1 MLYIDS
7 ILYRAT
13 RPGMEDETT
22 IRDRLK
28 NARAAYRM
36 NISLNELDAAM
47 DLSINGAPTH
57 SGVAVTGENAM
68 NFSAVF
74 CAVNI
79 IAGSIASLPLQLYRR
94 VGDGGKEP
102 FRDHPLF
109 DLLHNQPNPEM
120 TSYVFREI
128 LQQHLLLTGNAYAEI
143 IPDRVGRPAELW
155 PTNPAVTKMQRDE
168 NNTIFYEVRETDG
181 SARRI
186 PVERM
191 FHIPGLSFDGRTGY
205 SVLAKARETFGLGL
219 AMEEFQARF
228 YGQGTNVGGVLMHP
242 GKLSEEAHD
251 RLATDLKDR
260 RSGLSKSHTSMIL
273 EEGMKYEKLGM
284 PLEDAQ
290 FLESRVF
297 QVGEIARWF
306 NLPPHK
312 LKELSRATFS
322 NIEAQQIEFVQD
334 SIRPWAV
341 RWEQHIAWK
350 LLRPGERGT
359 VFAEFNLDGLL
370 RGDTKSRM
378 EAHAALR
385 NVGGINADEI
395 RAKENMNPIGDLAGE
410 MYWRPLNMGD
420 ASEAVAVPSAVTEE
434 PEEEIE
440 EPEEEDID
448 SMRVVK

>member
-1 MLYIDS
+1 
-7 ILYRAT
+7 
-13 RPGMEDETT
+13 
-22 IRDRLK
+22 
-28 NARAAYRM
+28 
-36 NISLNELDAAM
+36 M
-47 DLSINGAPTH
+47 DLAINGAPTH
-57 SGVAVTGENAM
+57 SGVAVSGETAM

-79 IAGSIASLPLQLYRR
+79 IAGSIASLPLKLYRR

-128 LQQHLLLTGNAYAEI
+128 LQQHILLTGNAYAEI

-155 PTNPAVTKMQRDE
+155 PVNPAVTKMRRDE
-168 NNTIFYEVRETDG
+168 NNMIFYEVREATG
-181 SARRI
+181 EPRRI

-191 FHIPGLSFDGRTGY
+191 FHVPGLSFDGRVGY
-205 SVLAKARETFGLGL
+205 SVLAKARESFGLGL

-228 YGQGTNVGGVLMHP
+228 YGQGTNIGGVLEHP
-242 GKLSEEAHD
+242 GKLSDEAHK
-251 RLATDLKDR
+251 RLVTDLQEQR
-260 RSGLSKSHTSMIL
+260 AGLSQAHKTMVL

-284 PLEDAQ
+284 PLDDAQ

-297 QVGEIARWF
+297 QIGEIARWF

-322 NIEAQQIEFVQD
+322 NIEQQQIEFVQD

-350 LLRPGERGT
+350 LLRPEERRT
-359 VFAEFNLDGLL
+359 LFVEFNLDGLL

-378 EAHAALR
+378 EAHAVLR

-420 ASEAVAVPSAVTEE
+420 ASEAVAVPPAVTEE
-434 PEEEIE
+434 PEEEENNI
-440 EPEEEDID
+440 
-448 SMRVVK
+448 RAVQ

>member
-1 MLYIDS
+1 MLYIDG

-13 RPGMEDETT
+13 RPGEGDETK

-28 NARAAYRM
+28 NARRAYRM
-36 NISLNELDAAM
+36 NISINELDAAM
-47 DLSINGAPTH
+47 DLAINGAPTH

-102 FRDHPLF
+102 FREHPLF

-143 IPDRVGRPAELW
+143 MLDLRGTPAELW
-155 PTNPAVTKMQRDE
+155 PMNPAAIKLRRDD
-168 NNTIFYEVRETDG
+168 NDHIVYEVREADG
-181 SARRI
+181 TTRRI
-186 PVERM
+186 PADRM
-191 FHIPGLSFDGRTGY
+191 FHIPGLGFDGRVGY

-228 YGQGTNVGGVLMHP
+228 YGQGTNIGGVLTHP
-242 GKLSEEAHD
+242 GKLDDIAHE
-251 RLATDLKDR
+251 RLKKTWADAY
-260 RSGLSKSHTSMIL
+260 SGLSGSHATPLL
-273 EEGMKYEKLGM
+273 EEGMTYQRHGM

-322 NIEAQQIEFVQD
+322 NIEQQQIEFVQD

-350 LLRPGERGT
+350 LLRPEERQT
-359 VFAEFNLDGLL
+359 LFVEFNLDGLL

-378 EAHAALR
+378 EAHAVLR

-420 ASEAVAVPSAVTEE
+420 ASEAVAVPPAVTEE
-434 PEEEIE
+434 PEEEE
-440 EPEEEDID
+440 GD

>member
-1 MLYIDS
+1 MLYIGS
-7 ILYRAT
+7 ILYRET
-13 RPGMEDETT
+13 RPGEGDETK

-28 NARAAYRM
+28 NARRAYRM
-36 NISLNELDAAM
+36 NISINELDAAM
-47 DLSINGAPTH
+47 DMALNGAPTY
-57 SGVAVTGENAM
+57 SGVAVSSENAM

-102 FRDHPLF
+102 YRDHPLY

-128 LQQHLLLTGNAYAEI
+128 LQQHILLTGNAYAEI
-143 IPDRVGRPAELW
+143 VPDRVGRPAELW
-155 PTNPAVTKMQRDE
+155 PVNPAVTKMLRDA
-168 NNTIFYEVRETDG
+168 NTIYYEIDEG
-181 SARRI
+181 GGKKRI
-186 PVERM
+186 VPADRM
-191 FHIPGLSFDGRTGY
+191 FHMPGLSFDGRVGY

-228 YGQGTNVGGVLMHP
+228 YGQGTNVGSVLEHP
-242 GKLSEEAHD
+242 GKLSPEAHQ
-251 RLATDLKDR
+251 RLVADVEEQR
-260 RSGLSKSHTSMIL
+260 AGLTHAHKSMIL
-273 EEGMKYEKLGM
+273 EEGMKFVKTGM

-290 FLESRVF
+290 FLESKVF
-297 QVGEIARWF
+297 QISEIARWF

-312 LKELSRATFS
+312 LKKLSRATFS
-322 NIEAQQIEFVQD
+322 NIEQQQIEFLQD

-350 LLRPGERGT
+350 LLRPDERRT
-359 VFAEFNLDGLL
+359 LFAEFNLDGLQ

-378 EAHAALR
+378 EAYAAMR
-385 NVGGINADEI
+385 NVGAINADEI
-395 RAKENMNPIGDLAGE
+395 RAKENLNPIGDLAGQ

-420 ASEAVAVPSAVTEE
+420 AGEAVAVAPAVTEE
-434 PEEEIE
+434 PEEEE
-440 EPEEEDID
+440 ND
-448 SMRVVK
+448 SMRMVK